1 MHFIHLVETQ
11 QRKNLHHPT
20 VQNFALPTLG
30 KILHYPHLAKI
41 CTTQQRKILHYP
53 HLAKICTTQQRKNL
67 HHPHSAKILHHDT
80 QRKNLHHPA
89 AQINVLYLRIL
100 VYEWPI
106 SSARTP
112 RL

>member
-30 KILHYPHLAKI
+30 
-41 CTTQQRKILHYP
+41 KILHYP